1 MHGNIFKK
9 HFPGGRCKKIEE
21 ATRFSKSEAKKQQS
35 KSQKKSQELGVPWDF
50 YLYVA
55 ITLLGWD
62 IKFFLKSTP
71 NLWLKSYIQWLETNT
86 DFETVESVTLDKSPF
101 W

>member
-1 MHGNIFKK
+1 MHGNFLKK

-21 ATRFSKSEAKKQQS
+21 ATRSSKSKKKKQQS
-35 KSQKKSQELGVPWDF
+35 KSQEIGIPWDF

-62 IKFFLKSTP
+62 INFFLKSTP
-71 NLWLKSYIQWLETNT
+71 NLWLKSYIQWLESNT
-86 DFETVESVTLDKSPF
+86 DFEAAESITLDKSPF